1 MRYRIKWVLF
11 LLPIWVVLSSFEP
24 KDLKPTPGKIIHD
37 FANVIPDA
45 QERELHRKLVAY
57 NDSTSTQI
65 SIVTIETLDGG
76 EIAMFNTELAEQ
88 WGVGQGGKD
97 NGIQILLAIEEKRV
111 NIATGY
117 GVEHVVTD
125 ALSRRI
131 IENYMVPNFKS
142 GNYYQG
148 LHEATDV
155 IFKLLVGEYKA
166 DDVRSEKELPGW
178 ATILIIIMII
188 ALVMLSAKGGGRGGG
203 GMRGRDLGT
212 AIWLGSMGRGHSSSG
227 FGGFGSG
234 GGGFGGFGGGSFGG
248 GGASGGW

>member
-1 MRYRIKWVLF
+1 LF
-11 LLPIWVVLSSFEP
+11 LVPIWFLLVSFEP
-24 KDLKPTPGKIIHD
+24 KDLKPSPGRIVHD
-37 FANVIPDA
+37 FADVIPLN
-45 QERELHRKLVAY
+45 QERELERKLVAY

-65 SIVTIETLDGG
+65 SVVTISTLDGG

-88 WGVGQGGKD
+88 WGVGQEGKD
-97 NGIQILLAIEEKRV
+97 NGIQILLAIEERKV

-125 ALSRRI
+125 AMSRRI
-131 IENYMVPNFKS
+131 IENYMVPNFKR
-142 GNYYQG
+142 GDYYQG
-148 LHEATDV
+148 LDAATDV
-155 IFKLLVGEYKA
+155 IFKLLIGEY
-166 DDVRSEKELPGW
+166 DGSDVRSEEELPTW

-188 ALVMLSAKGGGRGGG
+188 AFILMSSRGGRGGG

-212 AIWLGSMGRGHSSSG
+212 AIWLGSMGRGGSSSG
-227 FGGFGSG
+227 FGGFGG